1 MKRTWLKTNFSSKL
15 EDKWTGPYF
24 VHEVVGDNVYKLRI
38 MEGKKV
44 KNVVHENRLK
54 LYKKRTLI
62 PNIVIDS

>member
-24 VHEVVGDNVYKLRI
+24 VHEVVGDNVYKLRT

-54 LYKKRTLI
+54 LYKERTLI